1 MRRQQLFM
9 NGALVALAL
18 GTLGVVWATRDAP
31 TTAELTARK
40 SKLLP
45 DFKKEQ
51 VSRVVLSQ
59 DGRQLELEAA
69 TPGEFRIV
77 KPWPERADVATVS
90 QLLGSLDLASALR
103 SAEDVSTSQAA
114 LGPSALRIRVE
125 MGAKSATLT
134 LGGPAPSPTGA
145 HYAEVTKDGVSKRY
159 VVTAGVAAE
168 LGLPF
173 DKFREPRLLEYGRSE
188 LAKIS
193 LVQGNDKLELS
204 QAEHGAFFVELGGT
218 RELASRDVVERLLT
232 ALARLSTEQFVEADA
247 AKRAL
252 SGSTLR
258 VTLTLT
264 DKQAQP
270 ITLAFGTCPSDPAL
284 ALVLKEQAGKG
295 PRAGCIPAEV
305 GAALRVNAAEARLTG
320 PFAARVDEVEELRIG
335 QGPQKLDLA
344 RKDRGFLLRAPSGT
358 EVPLDAGNARISAI
372 LGAKGQRPT
381 APNLAELGLL
391 PSQGDVS
398 IQIAGADE
406 ASHRSERVL
415 VGKKRPDGGVCVQR
429 MADQVVLCFD
439 ADVGHAFE
447 PDATLLKGL
456 TLFRFAP
463 SELRSFTV
471 ETKGLRQTVSR
482 SPEGSYT
489 LEEPKGFRHDG
500 ALVAD
505 AVQTLGTL
513 QAVRWVPG
521 GDPGSFGLE
530 PPRLRVSITLAEG
543 AGSRELFVGA
553 PTAGGFFARASTDP
567 GVFVLPRANLDLLA
581 APLIDRAL
589 LPVPEAELVSIQ
601 LERAGRTSQVTREE
615 TRWQGG
621 LSDDVVEAILALKA
635 EQTVHLGAE
644 TPAEGL
650 GKPAVTVRFTAK
662 NGQQFRL
669 RLGASDTLEGS
680 PITYA
685 RLDGVD
691 ATFALS
697 ARAATVLR
705 DATDPKPRE

>member
-1 MRRQQLFM
+1 MRRQLFV
-9 NGALVALAL
+9 NGALLALAL
-18 GTLGVVWATRDAP
+18 GTLGVVWATREAP
-31 TTAELTARK
+31 TTAELAARK
-40 SKLLP
+40 NKLLP
-45 DFKKEQ
+45 EFKKEL
-51 VSRVVLSQ
+51 VSRLALSQ
-59 DGRQLELEAA
+59 DGRELVLETTL
-69 TPGEFRIV
+69 PGEFRIV

-103 SAEDVSTSQAA
+103 SAEDVATAQAA
-114 LGPSALRIRVE
+114 LGPSALRLRVE
-125 MGAKSATLT
+125 MGGKSAILA

-145 HYAEVTKDGVSKRY
+145 RYAEVTEDGVSKRY
-159 VVTAGVAAE
+159 VVTAGVATE

-204 QAEHGAFFVELGGT
+204 QAEHGAFFVELGGS
-218 RELASRDVVERLLT
+218 RELASRDLVERLLT
-232 ALARLSTEQFVEADA
+232 AFARLSTEQFVEADE
-247 AKRAL
+247 AKKAL
-252 SGSTLR
+252 SDSTLR

-264 DKQAQP
+264 DKQAPP
-270 ITLAFGTCPSDPAL
+270 IALAFGACPGDSTE

-305 GAALRVNAAEARLTG
+305 SAALRVSSAEARLEG

-335 QGPQKLDLA
+335 QGSRKLDLA
-344 RKDRGFLLRAPSGT
+344 RKDRGFLLRAPSST

-372 LGAKGQRPT
+372 LSAKGQRVA
-381 APNLAELGLL
+381 APNLLELGLL

-406 ASHRSERVL
+406 ATHRSERVL

-429 MADQVVLCFD
+429 LADQIVLCFD
-439 ADVGHAFE
+439 AEVAHAFE

-456 TLFRFAP
+456 NLFRFAP
-463 SELRSFTV
+463 SELQSFSI
-471 ETKGLRQTVSR
+471 ESKGLRQVVRR

-489 LEEPKGFRHDG
+489 LDEPKGFRHDG
-500 ALVAD
+500 SLVAD

-521 GDPGSFGLE
+521 GDPASFGLE

-567 GVFVLPRANLDLLA
+567 GVFVLSRANLDVLTT
-581 APLIDRAL
+581 PLIERAL
-589 LPVPEAELVSIQ
+589 LPIPEAELASIQ
-601 LERAGRTSQVTREE
+601 LESGGRSVLLTRAGE
-615 TRWQGG
+615 RWQGG
-621 LSDDVVEAILALKA
+621 PSDETVEAILALKA

-644 TPAEGL
+644 APAEGL
-650 GKPAVTVRFTAK
+650 AKPAVTVRFVGK
-662 NGQQFRL
+662 NGQQFRI
-669 RLGASDTLEGS
+669 RVGANDTLDDS
-680 PITYA
+680 PIAYA

-705 DATDPKPRE
+705 DATATNPHE

>member
-1 MRRQQLFM
+1 MRRQLFV

-18 GTLGVVWATRDAP
+18 GTLGVVWATREAP

-40 SKLLP
+40 NKLLP
-45 DFKKEQ
+45 DFKKEL
-51 VSRVVLSQ
+51 VSRIVLSR
-59 DGRQLELEAA
+59 GGHELELEAA

-103 SAEDVSTSQAA
+103 SAEDVSTGQAA
-114 LGPSALRIRVE
+114 LGSGALSIRVE
-125 MGAKSATLT
+125 MGAKYAVLA

-145 HYAEVTKDGVSKRY
+145 HYAEVTSDGVSKRY

-193 LVQGNDKLELS
+193 LVQGNDKLELT
-204 QAEHGAFFVELGGT
+204 QAEHGAFFVELGGS

-232 ALARLSTEQFVEADA
+232 AFARLSTEQFVEADA
-247 AKRAL
+247 ARQAL

-258 VTLTLT
+258 ATLTLT

-270 ITLAFGTCPSDPAL
+270 ITLAFGTCPSDPAQ

-295 PRAGCIPAEV
+295 PRAGCIPADV
-305 GAALRVNAAEARLTG
+305 GAALRVNAADARLSG
-320 PFAARVDEVEELRIG
+320 PFAARVDEVEELRVS
-335 QGPQKLDLA
+335 QGSQKLDLA
-344 RKDRGFLLRAPSGT
+344 RKDRGFLLRAPSNT

-372 LGAKGQRPT
+372 LSAKGQRPT
-381 APNLAELGLL
+381 APKLAELGLL

-406 ASHRSERVL
+406 AAHRSERVL
-415 VGKKRPDGGVCVQR
+415 VGKKQPDGGVCVQR
-429 MADQVVLCFD
+429 LADQIVLCFD
-439 ADVGHAFE
+439 AEVAHAFE

-456 TLFRFAP
+456 NLFRFAP
-463 SELRSFTV
+463 SELQSFTL
-471 ETKGLRQTVSR
+471 EAKGLRQTVKR
-482 SPEGSYT
+482 SPEGGYT
-489 LEEPKGFRHDG
+489 LEEPKGFKHDG

-513 QAVRWVPG
+513 QAVRWVPA
-521 GDPGSFGLE
+521 GDPASVGLE

-543 AGSRELFVGA
+543 AGSRDLFVGG

-567 GVFVLPRANLDLLA
+567 GVFVLSRSNLDALA
-581 APLIDRAL
+581 TPLIERAL
-589 LPVPEAELVSIQ
+589 LPVPEAELASIQ
-601 LERAGRTSQVTREE
+601 VDSSGRSQLATRVDE
-615 TRWQGG
+615 RWQGA
-621 LSDDVVEAILALKA
+621 LSADVVEAILALKA
-635 EQTVHLGAE
+635 EQTAHLGAE
-644 TPAEGL
+644 LPAEGL
-650 GKPAVTVRFTAK
+650 AKPATTVRFTAK
-662 NGQQFRL
+662 TGQQFRL
-669 RLGASDTLEGS
+669 RVGASDTLSGS
-680 PITYA
+680 PIAYA

-697 ARAATVLR
+697 ARAATMLR
-705 DATDPKPRE
+705 DATDPNPRE